1 MYIPRN
7 TIAPPDKH
15 MAAAT
20 VVHCV
25 TARQAGPVTGGTRPA
40 GRLTNSRTVGRDAHA
55 GRPPPYSHHPP
66 LAYIRFMGA
75 RPFYYQETNGIRI
88 TVRPVYLRDQSRPML
103 RRFVFAYFVR
113 IENVSPQSVQLLS
126 RHWLIH
132 DEVGEDTEVEGEGVV
147 GQQPTIPPGSV
158 HEYQSSCV
166 LKSTHGYMEGQY
178 RFARGDRSRFDAQI
192 PRFTLHADDVTGLF
206 S

>member
-1 MYIPRN
+1 
-7 TIAPPDKH
+7 
-15 MAAAT
+15 
-20 VVHCV
+20 
-25 TARQAGPVTGGTRPA
+25 
-40 GRLTNSRTVGRDAHA
+40 
-55 GRPPPYSHHPP
+55 
-66 LAYIRFMGA
+66 MGA

-113 IENVSPQSVQLLS
+113 IENVSAQSVQLLS

-178 RFARGDRSRFDAQI
+178 RFARADHSRFDAQI